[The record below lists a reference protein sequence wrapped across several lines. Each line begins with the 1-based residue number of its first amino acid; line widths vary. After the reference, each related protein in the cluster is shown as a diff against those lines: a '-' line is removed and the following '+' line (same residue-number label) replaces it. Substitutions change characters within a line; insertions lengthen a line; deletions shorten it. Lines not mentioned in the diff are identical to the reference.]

1 MKNVMNET
9 DTKVSND
16 IFKMYMTDAQYER
29 VSEAEEKEG
38 RELSDDEFWRLRR
51 KLY

>member
-1 MKNVMNET
+1 MKHIMNET

-16 IFKMYMTDAQYER
+16 IFKMYMTDAQYEH
-29 VSEAEEKEG
+29 VSEAGKEV
-38 RELSDDEFWRLRR
+38 RELSDDEYYELKC